1 MRRIFN
7 CARFSG
13 LVFKMRIMT
22 NPYPKPLPQPEG
34 EEDAKRLV
42 RVARLVLTLSL
53 ISIWQLASCESTNYV
68 PPVTAKMA
76 SANLRR
82 QDIDPSTHSTDA
94 QGRPSLPPRRASTTS
109 LAKLRQGRT
118 LFVHRCIECHTL
130 PALWHYTPKDWEQI
144 VNDMAHRASL
154 KPAERD
160 AVIAYILAVRATER

>member
-1 MRRIFN
+1 
-7 CARFSG
+7 
-13 LVFKMRIMT
+13 MRIMT
-22 NPYPKPLPQPEG
+22 NPHLNPLPQPEG
-34 EEDAKRLV
+34 EEDGKRLV

-53 ISIWQLASCESTNYV
+53 ISISQLASCESTNYV

-76 SANLRR
+76 SANWQR
-82 QDIDPSTHSTDA
+82 QDVDLT
-94 QGRPSLPPRRASTTS
+94 
-109 LAKLRQGRT
+109 KLREGRT